1 MSTTPSVSSAQ
12 PQPVTGPP
20 QVTAEAGAAGKA
32 APPVLEPA
40 ARVERAQSIVH
51 RNVLWALG
59 VGLVPMPIVDFVGV
73 AGVQLK
79 MLRELAKLY
88 DVGFSEQVSK
98 KILASLVAGL
108 GSAAIG
114 GTLGSSLIKFLPI
127 VGPTLG
133 AVSMPIVGGAFT
145 LATGRIFV
153 AHLESGGTI
162 LNFDAK
168 AIREHFRAEFEQ
180 AKQAVSQMKKDDS
193 AKPQSA
199 AASTTVA

>member
-1 MSTTPSVSSAQ
+1 MSITPSVSSAQ

-20 QVTAEAGAAGKA
+20 QATAEASAAGKD
-32 APPVLEPA
+32 PSPQPEPTT
-40 ARVERAQSIVH
+40 RAEQAQTIVH

-59 VGLVPMPIVDFVGV
+59 VGLVPMPLVDFVAV

-88 DVGFSEQVSK
+88 GVGFSEQVAK

-108 GSAAIG
+108 GSAGIG
-114 GTLGSSLIKFLPI
+114 GTLAFSLIKFVPV

-133 AVSMPIVGGAFT
+133 AVSMPIMGGAFT
-145 LATGRIFV
+145 LATGRVFV
-153 AHLESGGTI
+153 AHFESGGTI
-162 LNFDAK
+162 LTFDAK

-180 AKQAVSQMKKDDS
+180 AKQAVSKMKKDES
-193 AKPQSA
+193 AKPQP
-199 AASTTVA
+199 ASVKPSVG